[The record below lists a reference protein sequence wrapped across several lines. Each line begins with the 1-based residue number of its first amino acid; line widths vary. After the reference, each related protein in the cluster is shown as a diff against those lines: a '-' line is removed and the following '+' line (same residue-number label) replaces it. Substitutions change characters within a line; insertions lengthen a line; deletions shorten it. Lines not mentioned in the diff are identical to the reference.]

1 MVERQ
6 GEKSRLSGHFRT
18 PNWHFSTLALT
29 ISALNWHLLR
39 ENEKRDYGGEEFD
52 RNGVSFAKSFR
63 KCAQVSFGQEYPA
76 RARGGE
82 SLGPDGR
89 EMGIVS

>member
-6 GEKSRLSGHFRT
+6 GEKSRLSGHFC
-18 PNWHFSTLALT
+18 PQLAFFDSALT

-76 RARGGE
+76 QARGGE

-89 EMGIVS
+89 EMGIVA